1 MSDLLPTAP
10 TVGEIARRLS
20 VPLHRVEYV
29 IRSRGISPTARAGN
43 IRVFSESDVRRIGS
57 ELDRIAA
64 ERASDSIAVS
74 EDYLPANKEA
84 SQEQGELPKEDA
96 SS

>member
-10 TVGEIARRLS
+10 TVGEIARRLN

-29 IRSRGISPTARAGN
+29 IRSRGISPTTRAGN

-64 ERASDSIAVS
+64 ERTPETPEIIS
-74 EDYLPANKEA
+74 EDGA
-84 SQEQGELPKEDA
+84 
-96 SS
+96 